1 MNKDFKS
8 YIGLSGVDKTENK
21 KAVSFGKLFSYLVL
35 MVLIVVVVQLVSAIV
50 DGKPFHDIRIAIIVW
65 LVFSTEFMVS
75 LYLVHNKK
83 RYIKYNWMNLLI
95 IVLTIPW
102 IPWGGNWAAIF
113 RSLRLLLF
121 IRVFITV
128 FKDMFLMLKNH
139 GLGFILIGA
148 LFFIIISGAI
158 FSAIEDIPF
167 TTGLWYSLV
176 TLTTV
181 GYGDV
186 TPVTDVGKIFG
197 AFLIVFG
204 VILFSLI
211 IANISSFLVESEQKK
226 MECHFVEMERV
237 IENRI
242 QEASEQNEEKIEK
255 LMLQMD
261 KRLANIEQKMTQLH
275 SDVIKK

>member
-1 MNKDFKS
+1 MNKNFKS

-50 DGKPFHDIRIAIIVW
+50 DDKPFKDMSVAIIVW
-65 LVFSTEFMVS
+65 MVFSIEFVIS
-75 LYLVHNKK
+75 LYLVDNKK

-95 IVLTIPW
+95 IILTIPW

-139 GLGFILIGA
+139 GLGIILIGA
-148 LFFIIISGAI
+148 SFFIIISGAI
-158 FSAIEDIPF
+158 FSAIEGIPF
-167 TTGLWYSLV
+167 TSGLWYSLV

-181 GYGDV
+181 GYGDI
-186 TPVTDVGKIFG
+186 TPVTDAGKIFG
-197 AFLIVFG
+197 AFLIIFG

-226 MECHFVEMERV
+226 LESHFLEMEQI

-242 QEASEQNEEKIEK
+242 QEASEQNEEKLEK
-255 LMLQMD
+255 LMLQID
-261 KRLANIEQKMTQLH
+261 NRLSNFEKKITQLH
-275 SDVIKK
+275 FETIKK